1 MNMLQVAVLGVA
13 GVLLAV
19 QFKGGKT
26 EYSTYIALG
35 VSVLIFTAVLGQL
48 EVLVDTVR
56 EIGDTIGLDGGY
68 IRTMLKM
75 IGITYAAEL
84 ASSICKDAGYQAV
97 AGQIEIFAKLSV
109 LCFSLP
115 VMAAVVENIST
126 IVGG

>member
-26 EYSTYIALG
+26 EYSTYIAL
-35 VSVLIFTAVLGQL
+35 VLIFTAVLGQL

-56 EIGDTIGLDGGY
+56 EIGDTIGLDGVY

-84 ASSICKDAGYQAV
+84 ASSICKDAGYQTV
-97 AGQIEIFAKLSV
+97 AAQIEIFGKLLIMVLSV
-109 LCFSLP
+109 PILLMVLQAIGEFL
-115 VMAAVVENIST
+115 T
-126 IVGG
+126 

>member
-35 VSVLIFTAVLGQL
+35 
-48 EVLVDTVR
+48 DTVR
-56 EIGDTIGLDGGY
+56 EIGDTIGLDGVY

-84 ASSICKDAGYQAV
+84 ASSICKDAGYQTVAV
-97 AGQIEIFAKLSV
+97 QIEMFGKLLIMVLSV
-109 LCFSLP
+109 PILLMVLQAIGEFL
-115 VMAAVVENIST
+115 T
-126 IVGG
+126 

>member
-56 EIGDTIGLDGGY
+56 EIGDTIGLDGVY

-75 IGITYAAEL
+75 IRSHMQSR
-84 ASSICKDAGYQAV
+84 ASVYVRMLDIRRLQYRLRCSEKLLIMV
-97 AGQIEIFAKLSV
+97 LSV
-109 LCFSLP
+109 PILLMVLQAIGEFL
-115 VMAAVVENIST
+115 T
-126 IVGG
+126 